1 MSWPRPQPGLVI
13 RYSYLWHREAL
24 AGREEGVKDRPCAV
38 ILAFQDEDGRTRVYA
53 LPITHSAPASGEDA
67 VEIPAVVKARLGLD
81 GARSWV
87 VVDEAN
93 LFHWPGPDLRFLP
106 GKGPESAVYGFL
118 PPAFFR
124 VVRDRFLAAD
134 RAKKAVLVAR
144 TE

>member
-1 MSWPRPQPGLVI
+1 VTWPRPRPGLVI
-13 RYSYLWHREAL
+13 RYSYLWRREAL
-24 AGREEGVKDRPCAV
+24 AGRDEGLKDRPCAV
-38 ILAFQDEDGRTRVYA
+38 VLALQDEDGRTRVYA
-53 LPITHSAPASGEDA
+53 LPITHSAPGPGKDA
-67 VEIPAVVKARLGLD
+67 VEIPAMVKARLGLD

-93 LFHWPGPDLRFLP
+93 LFNWPGPDLRFLP

-118 PPAFFR
+118 PPSFFR

-134 RAKKAVLVAR
+134 RAKKAALVAR